1 MQGGRIFKS
10 TCLWQK
16 NLEIQQQT
24 LPSNHPV
31 LAYSYNNIGYT
42 YNDLGEYSRALSYC
56 EKALEILQETSS
68 FILDSLITKLQFRV
82 TISQLNDDESSLDM
96 LSKDRWVE

>member
-1 MQGGRIFKS
+1 MLPAANS
-10 TCLWQK
+10 YNVADPNT
-16 NLEIQQQT
+16 EQQSDV
-24 LPSNHPV
+24 LDDLAYV

-42 YNDLGEYSRALSYC
+42 YNNLGEYSRALSYC

-96 LSKDRWVE
+96 LSKDR